1 MLPNF
6 SSRTLGGTDFDWE
19 CYQSFY
25 EQFLGRGKCCPFFG
39 SGLTLNSS
47 LSDFGI
53 RFGYEDA
60 LFFTPELLWERCNFK
75 IECSCAA
82 DFLSAKLWCKI
93 GEDAALLMQQFDFTA
108 YCPFQLGWML
118 PKISLSAFWDASTV
132 QLYHR
137 ARKQAASPLLQQSLG
152 GQKKSSTQTPVPNV
166 ELLLSNGSRC
176 PWFFTKSSFLG
187 FEFEVHQNM
196 LSISRVELLSDWGAL
211 SKFWVNKEGKMLSI
225 CFT

>member
-1 MLPNF
+1 MLPILL
-6 SSRTLGGTDFDWE
+6 RTIFGELGDFR
-19 CYQSFY
+19 F
-25 EQFLGRGKCCPFFG
+25 GHATRGKCCPFFG

-75 IECSCAA
+75 IECLCAA
-82 DFLSAKLWCKI
+82 DVLSAKLWCKI
-93 GEDAALLMQQFDFTA
+93 GEDAALLMQQFDFDFTA

-137 ARKQAASPLLQQSLG
+137 ARKQAAPPLLQQSLG
-152 GQKKSSTQTPVPNV
+152 GQKKSSSWRYIRSSEHAVNF
-166 ELLLSNGSRC
+166 SRRA
-176 PWFFTKSSFLG
+176 SVRLG
-187 FEFEVHQNM
+187 
-196 LSISRVELLSDWGAL
+196 GAL
-211 SKFWVNKEGKMLSI
+211 QILGQQGGENAVDMFHMIL
-225 CFT
+225 